1 MNDFYE
7 NIKNL
12 TSHRELY
19 YFTTSK
25 DGNSMITDDIF
36 PEEKKLSCYYQ
47 IDEFHIELCKFIHKM
62 DNNLKNCEEAFHT
75 YIKTAFTKDMHEL
88 NTCYKTP

>member
-62 DNNLKNCEEAFHT
+62 DNN
-75 YIKTAFTKDMHEL
+75 
-88 NTCYKTP
+88 